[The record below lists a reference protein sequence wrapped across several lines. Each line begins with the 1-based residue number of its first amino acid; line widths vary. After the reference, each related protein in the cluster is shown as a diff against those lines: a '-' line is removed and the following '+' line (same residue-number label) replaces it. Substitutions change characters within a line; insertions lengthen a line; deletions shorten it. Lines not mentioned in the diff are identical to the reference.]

1 VNKIQCFI
9 LVLFSLVLNL
19 PIQSNAN
26 ELYGPQDDLF
36 QLPLEDLMQQQVST
50 LTKKL
55 QKVDDTSAAAY
66 IISSQDIARSGATS
80 LPEVLRLAP
89 GVNVAAINNNR
100 WAVSIRG
107 FNSRLSNKLLVL
119 LDGRTIYPSLF
130 PGTVWESNDIPLD
143 LIERVEILRG
153 SAAAA
158 WGNNAVNGVINI
170 ISKSSHDM
178 IGGQLGVVVGTEQQ
192 ASGTAIHSWALDEN
206 TSFRVHAYGQKTGK
220 SERVSGGSAPDGWES
235 QNIGFRLDKE
245 LNQGRILLQGGA
257 FSSLVEDEITAPRF
271 DGGIDVLTNDR
282 KNESAH
288 LQLMWEHFSPNGM
301 SHTFQAFTE
310 FSKEDFGGG
319 EHQRKTLDLEYQQQ
333 LTVGN
338 KHDLIWG
345 LGYRLWNDGGP
356 GSPYAI
362 LISNYKTSH
371 LASVFAQDDISL
383 IPEKLVLSVGA
394 RLEQRSDI
402 DKEFQPN
409 IRLLW
414 MPDKLNSLWVAATR
428 SARMTA
434 RAERESTI
442 TLLPPSIETLMLP
455 VVSVSNE
462 NLQSE
467 IIKSV
472 DFGWRSQWTS
482 SLSTDLAGFIY
493 DYDNLRSIQLSM
505 PTSFPPTSIPL
516 IVGNGINA
524 QSYGAELSVDWEPRD
539 DWQFTLNYSW
549 LHVESSKED
558 PTILDATPD
567 DSSPTNTISLH
578 ASHQFNQKFEWS
590 GSWRYVDDVDVVSP
604 AFGFGGAYHVP
615 SYTTLDLK
623 LKYQLDPNVS
633 LSVVGQNLL
642 QSSHKEFI
650 DDLSITP
657 AAEIQRGVYLKID
670 WRH

>member
-1 VNKIQCFI
+1 M
-9 LVLFSLVLNL
+9 LVLFVFVLKM
-19 PIQSNAN
+19 PIQSHAN
-26 ELYGPQDDLF
+26 ELNGPQDDLF
-36 QLPLEDLMQQQVST
+36 QRPLEDLMQQQVST

-55 QKVDDTSAAAY
+55 QKVEDTSAAAY
-66 IISSQDIARSGATS
+66 IISAQDIARSGATS
-80 LPEVLRLAP
+80 LPEVLKLAP

-130 PGTVWESNDIPLD
+130 PGTVWENNDIPLE

-170 ISKSSHDM
+170 ITKSSHDM
-178 IGGQLGVVVGTEQQ
+178 IGGQIGVVVGTEQQ

-206 TSFRVHAYGQKTGK
+206 TSFRVHAYGRKTDK

-235 QNIGFRLDKE
+235 QNIGFRLDRE

-257 FSSLVEDEITAPRF
+257 FSSLVEDEIIAPRF

-282 KNESAH
+282 KNDSAH
-288 LQLMWEHFSPNGM
+288 LQLMWEHFSSNGI
-301 SHTFQAFTE
+301 SHTFQWFTE
-310 FSKEDFGGG
+310 FSNGNVAGG
-319 EHQRKTLDLEYQQQ
+319 EHRRKTLDLEYQQQ
-333 LTVGN
+333 RTVGN
-338 KHDLIWG
+338 KHDFIWG

-356 GSPYAI
+356 ESPYAR

-371 LASVFAQDDISL
+371 LASIFAQDDISL

-409 IRLLW
+409 VRLLW
-414 MPDKLNSLWVAATR
+414 MPNRLNSLWVAATR
-428 SARMTA
+428 AARMTV
-434 RAERESTI
+434 RSEREAII
-442 TLLPPSIETLMLP
+442 TLAPPSIETSMLP
-455 VVSVSNE
+455 VVNINNE
-462 NLQSE
+462 DLQSE

-472 DFGWRSQWTS
+472 DFGWRRQWKS

-493 DYDNLRSIQLSM
+493 HYDNLRSTQLSI

-516 IVGNGINA
+516 LVGNGINA

-549 LHVESSKED
+549 LQIESSKDD
-558 PTILDATPD
+558 PAILDATPD
-567 DSSPTNTISLH
+567 DSSPTNTILLH
-578 ASHQFNQKFEWS
+578 ASHQFNQKVEWS
-590 GSWRYVDDVDVVSP
+590 GLLRYVDDVDIVSP
-604 AFGFGGAYHVP
+604 VFGFGSAYHIP

-623 LKYQLDPNVS
+623 LKYQLDPNLS
-633 LSVVGQNLL
+633 ISVVGQNLL

-657 AAEIQRGVYLKID
+657 ATEIQRGVYLKLD

>member
-1 VNKIQCFI
+1 MLI
-9 LVLFSLVLNL
+9 LLAFVLNL
-19 PIQSNAN
+19 PIQSDAN
-26 ELYGPQDDLF
+26 ELNGPQDDIFL
-36 QLPLEDLMQQQVST
+36 LPLEDLMQQQVST

-55 QKVDDTSAAAY
+55 QKIEDTSAAAY
-66 IISSQDIARSGATS
+66 IISAQDIARSGATS

-89 GVNVAAINNNR
+89 GVNVATINNNR

-107 FNSRLSNKLLVL
+107 FNSRLSDKLLVL

-130 PGTVWESNDIPLD
+130 PGTVWENNDIPLE

-220 SERVSGGSAPDGWES
+220 SERVSGGTAPDGWES

-257 FSSLVEDEITAPRF
+257 FSSLVEDEIIAPRF
-271 DGGIDVLTNDR
+271 DGGVDVLTDDR
-282 KNESAH
+282 KHDSAH
-288 LQLMWEHFSPNGM
+288 LQLMWEHFSSNGT
-301 SHTFQAFTE
+301 SHTFQGFTE
-310 FSKEDFGGG
+310 FSESDFAGGS
-319 EHQRKTLDLEYQQQ
+319 HRRKTLDLEYQQQ
-333 LTVGN
+333 LTLGN

-345 LGYRLWNDGGP
+345 LAYRLWNDGGP
-356 GSPYAI
+356 ETPYAK
-362 LISNYKTSH
+362 LISDYKTSH

-383 IPEKLVLSVGA
+383 IAEKLVLSVGA

-414 MPDKLNSLWVAATR
+414 TPNRLNSVWLAATR
-428 SARMTA
+428 AARMTV
-434 RAERESTI
+434 RTEREAI
-442 TLLPPSIETLMLP
+442 VTLVPPSTETFMLP
-455 VVSVSNE
+455 VVTISNE
-462 NLQSE
+462 DLQSE
-467 IIKSV
+467 IVKSV
-472 DFGWRSQWTS
+472 DFGWRRQWYP
-482 SLSTDLAGFIY
+482 SLSTDLAGFVNH
-493 DYDNLRSIQLSM
+493 YDNLRSTQLSM
-505 PTSFPPTSIPL
+505 PTSFPPTAIPL
-516 IVGNGINA
+516 LVGNGISA
-524 QSYGAELSVDWEPRD
+524 ESYGAELSVDWAPRN

-549 LHVESSKED
+549 LHVESSKDD
-558 PTILDATPD
+558 PAVVDATFD
-567 DSSPTNTISLH
+567 NSSPKNTLALH
-578 ASHQFNQKFEWS
+578 VSHQFNPKFEWS
-590 GSWRYVDDVDVVSP
+590 GSWRYVDDIDIVSP
-604 AFGFGGAYHVP
+604 THGFGGAYHVP

-657 AAEIQRGVYLKID
+657 ATEIQRGMYLKID